1 VTRRLHRIG
10 LIILGWV
17 LLSGDAFVSC
27 SSDPGNLGSS
37 NGRPIASDGF
47 YTTSVSNSVV
57 GFMQATDPDGDDLT
71 YQITAVPQLGSLQ
84 NVDFST
90 GQFTYAPR
98 DAGTDSFS
106 FRASDGR
113 LESNTGV
120 VTIRI
125 DSETVGKASSAAVVD
140 LQRDPLVPDSLLI
153 LWGDSAGTLQRISR
167 QAASAP
173 VTLASGVRSFA
184 ADPLRPGSMW
194 VLAADGGL
202 LKSVDGGTTWTDGEG
217 METSPCR
224 GGELTALAADAVPVH
239 CMQSDRHAGMTQL
252 RIAGDAAWPVLQAS
266 HDGGISW
273 QPIAGPDLRP
283 ARIVTLRRQPL
294 IASEWWLAISAAT
307 TSVLRSA
314 DDGLS
319 WTRVLDLPMA
329 DLTLVDCAPD
339 TVCLMDTRRSQLWR
353 YSVAR

>member
-1 VTRRLHRIG
+1 MTRKIHRIG
-10 LIILGWV
+10 FIILGWV
-17 LLSGDAFVSC
+17 LLSGDAFISC

-37 NGRPIASDGF
+37 NSRPIASDGF

-71 YQITAVPQLGSLQ
+71 YRITAVPQLGSLQ
-84 NVDFST
+84 NVDFSS
-90 GQFTYAPR
+90 GQFTYVPR

-120 VTIRI
+120 VTIRV
-125 DSETVGKASSAAVVD
+125 DSEATAKSSSAALVD

-167 QAASAP
+167 RAASAP
-173 VTLASGVRSFA
+173 VTLASGVRSFTT
-184 ADPLRPGSMW
+184 DPLRPGSMR
-194 VLAADGGL
+194 VLAADGRL
-202 LKSVDGGTTWTDGEG
+202 LTSVDGGTTWTDGEG
-217 METSPCR
+217 IQMSSCP
-224 GGELTALAADAVPVH
+224 GGDLAALPPYAAQVL
-239 CMQSDRHAGMTQL
+239 CLQSARHDGATRL
-252 RIAGDAAWPVLQAS
+252 RVGGDAAWPVLQAS
-266 HDGGISW
+266 HDEGISW
-273 QPIAGPDLRP
+273 QPIVGPNLKF
-283 ARIVTLRRQPL
+283 ARIVTLRREPL
-294 IASEWWLAISAAT
+294 IVSEWWLAISAAT
-307 TSVLRSA
+307 TSVLHTE

-339 TVCLMDTRRSQLWR
+339 TVCLMDAGRSQLWR
-353 YSVAR
+353 YPIVR